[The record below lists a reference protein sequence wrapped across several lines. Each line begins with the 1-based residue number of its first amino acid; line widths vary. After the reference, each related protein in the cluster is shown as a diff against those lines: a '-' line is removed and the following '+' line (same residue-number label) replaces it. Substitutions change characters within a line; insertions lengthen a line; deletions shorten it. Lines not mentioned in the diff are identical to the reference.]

1 MDYIK
6 KTLRWKSIIFALM
19 MALVL
24 TIIIIVSIGPV
35 KIPLP
40 DVFNILLNA
49 LLNEIYLLL
58 GKMPLINGLIAPPQI
73 LVNPTHESIILHIR
87 LPRILLA
94 VLVGAALAAA
104 GTMMQ
109 GLFKNPMADPFIIG
123 ISSGA
128 AAAVSATIVLGIV
141 IFGRYTIP
149 IMAFLGATTAAFVVY
164 NIARVGE
171 KVPVET
177 LLLSG
182 IAVGAF
188 LSAITSFMIF
198 LAGEDLHHIIFWM
211 MGGFWAANWEQV
223 KLISP
228 LICIGIVII
237 YFFAKD
243 LNVMLLGEEPAQ
255 HLGISVE
262 SFKKIMLIFASL
274 ITAAAVSF
282 SGLIGFVGLIIPHIV
297 RILTGPDHRILLPAS
312 ALVGAIFLAWA
323 DTLART
329 IMAPA
334 ELPVGIITA
343 LFGAP
348 FFVYLLRTRKRTMF

>member
-1 MDYIK
+1 
-6 KTLRWKSIIFALM
+6 
-19 MALVL
+19 
-24 TIIIIVSIGPV
+24 
-35 KIPLP
+35 
-40 DVFNILLNA
+40 
-49 LLNEIYLLL
+49 
-58 GKMPLINGLIAPPQI
+58 
-73 LVNPTHESIILHIR
+73 
-87 LPRILLA
+87 
-94 VLVGAALAAA
+94 
-104 GTMMQ
+104 
-109 GLFKNPMADPFIIG
+109 
-123 ISSGA
+123 
-128 AAAVSATIVLGIV
+128 
-141 IFGRYTIP
+141 
-149 IMAFLGATTAAFVVY
+149 
-164 NIARVGE
+164 
-171 KVPVET
+171 
-177 LLLSG
+177 
-182 IAVGAF
+182 
-188 LSAITSFMIF
+188 
-198 LAGEDLHHIIFWM
+198 